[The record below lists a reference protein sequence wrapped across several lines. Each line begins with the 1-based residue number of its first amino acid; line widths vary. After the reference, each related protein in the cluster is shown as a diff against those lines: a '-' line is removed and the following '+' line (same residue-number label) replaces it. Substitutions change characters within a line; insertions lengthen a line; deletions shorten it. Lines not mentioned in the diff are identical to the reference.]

1 MQGFSNYS
9 ADMDADLKALEEK
22 VARLIT
28 LCQSLREENVQ
39 LRQELAQAQDDT
51 RQLQENMTQASARL
65 EALIERLPLDAM
77 SKESL

>member
-9 ADMDADLKALEEK
+9 AGMDADLKALEEK
-22 VARLIT
+22 VARLIA

-51 RQLQENMTQASARL
+51 RQLRDNMVQASARL
-65 EALIERLPLDAM
+65 EALIERLPMDAM